1 MLDKGL
7 PATSV
12 QRPDLSGMC
21 SIAGLLV
28 EAAKVCHWS
37 SDRPHAGALTHI
49 NTLRTPRPYTR
60 ALPALQGNARMLDVI
75 RWDSDLIRRYD
86 LAGPRYTSYPT
97 AVQFG
102 TQTGAFDLLHALR
115 DSRKAHRPLSLYVH
129 IPFCANICYYCACNK
144 VITKDRSRAQAYL
157 QRLGNEIEMLGCHLA
172 PDQVVEQLH
181 LGGGTP
187 TFLNHD
193 ELRQLMTR
201 LRANFHLLDDDS
213 GDYGIEIDPREADW
227 SSMGL
232 LRELGFNRV
241 SLGVQDLDPAVQRA
255 VNRLQSLEQT
265 RAIVEAARTL
275 QFRSVNIDL
284 IYGLPLQTPQGFAR
298 TVDEIIALQPDR
310 LSVFNYAHLP
320 ERFMPQR
327 RIEQHDL
334 PAPEQKLH
342 MLQGTIEQLTLAGY
356 RYIGM
361 DHFALPDDELA
372 IAQEEGTLQ
381 RNFQGY
387 TTHGHCDLLG
397 LGVSA
402 ISQIGDLYCQN
413 SSDLNDYQTLLASDQ
428 LATKR
433 GLVCHEDDRIRQAV
447 IQQLICHFE
456 LDFSQIEAA
465 FMIEFRGYFS
475 EAWPRLVEMHHDGL
489 IVLDDR
495 GIRVLPAGRLLVR
508 AVCML
513 FDRYLSPQTL
523 QRFSRVI

>member
-1 MLDKGL
+1 MLD
-7 PATSV
+7 A
-12 QRPDLSGMC
+12 
-21 SIAGLLV
+21 
-28 EAAKVCHWS
+28 
-37 SDRPHAGALTHI
+37 
-49 NTLRTPRPYTR
+49 
-60 ALPALQGNARMLDVI
+60 I

-97 AVQFG
+97 AVQFH
-102 TQTGAFDLLHALR
+102 TQVGGFDLLQALR
-115 DSRKAHRPLSLYVH
+115 ESRKALRPLSLYVH

-144 VITKDRSRAQAYL
+144 VITKDRGRAQGYL
-157 QRLGNEIEMLGCHLA
+157 QRLEQEIQMLACHLA
-172 PDQVVEQLH
+172 PGQRVEQLH
-181 LGGGTP
+181 FGGGTP
-187 TFLNHD
+187 TFLSHD
-193 ELRQLMTR
+193 ELRQLMAQ
-201 LRANFHLLDDDS
+201 LRRHFSLLDDDS

-227 SSMGL
+227 STMGL

-255 VNRLQSLEQT
+255 VNRLQSLEET

-284 IYGLPLQTPQGFAR
+284 IYGLPRQTREGFAR
-298 TVDEIIALQPDR
+298 TVEEIINLQPDR

-327 RIEQHDL
+327 RIDSAAL
-334 PAPEQKLH
+334 PAPQAKLE
-342 MLQGTIEQLTLAGY
+342 MLENTIEQLTAAGY

-372 IAQEEGTLQ
+372 VAQEELTLQ

-387 TTHGHCDLLG
+387 TTHGHCDLVG

-413 SSDLNDYQTLLASDQ
+413 SSDLADYQALLSSDQ
-428 LATKR
+428 LATRR
-433 GLVCHEDDRIRQAV
+433 GLLCREDDRIRRAV

-456 LDFSQIEAA
+456 LAFEEVEQVFLIDFKSYFADVWPELERMAKDQLIELSDTR
-465 FMIEFRGYFS
+465 IK
-475 EAWPRLVEMHHDGL
+475 
-489 IVLDDR
+489 
-495 GIRVLPAGRLLVR
+495 VLPAGRLLVR
-508 AVCML
+508 SVCMV
-513 FDRYLSPQTL
+513 FDAYLAQQNR